1 MYNFGGKT
9 DSSMKKQLTTSI
21 FMWIICIFV
30 GSATEPLAM
39 PRIPSELTS
48 PADRGAYL
56 SVHYWDA
63 LDFAADARAAD
74 TAFMEQ
80 ALVDFL
86 SIMPH
91 VSEQARRDGL
101 AAMFGRASVDEGA
114 SELLRH
120 LCQIYLSDAGSPMR
134 DERLYVT
141 LLEAD
146 AQSQPED
153 SATGIRRMALAEEMK
168 KNLPGDV
175 AADFVMVTDDAGD
188 APATLHRLVT
198 RPTLMLIYNPDCG
211 TCHEVIGAM
220 KRDAA
225 LRRAVSEGAVSV
237 LAVAVDTGR
246 DMWEEYRGDIPA
258 EWMSALDTD
267 GIVDNEIYY
276 VPETPMVY
284 LLDGD
289 CRVIDRGLYPLAAD
303 GSLNGSL
310 TELLL
315 RALDE

>member
-1 MYNFGGKT
+1 
-9 DSSMKKQLTTSI
+9 MKIGLTTSMFI
-21 FMWIICIFV
+21 GAICAFAA
-30 GSATEPLAM
+30 SATEPLAM

-63 LDFAADARAAD
+63 LDFVDDARAAD

-91 VSEQARRDGL
+91 VPEQARRDGL
-101 AAMFGRASVDEGA
+101 AVMFGRASADEDA
-114 SELLRH
+114 SELLRL

-134 DERLYVT
+134 DERLYVDM
-141 LLEAD
+141 LEAD
-146 AQSQPED
+146 AMSQPEG

-175 AADFVMVTDDAGD
+175 AADFAMVTADGGD

-198 RPTLMLIYNPDCG
+198 RPTLMLVYNPDCG
-211 TCHEVIGAM
+211 TCHEVIDAM

-225 LRRAVSEGAVSV
+225 LQHAVAVGTVSV

-246 DMWEEYRGDIPA
+246 DMWESYRGNIPT
-258 EWMSALDTD
+258 EWVSALDTD
-267 GIVDNEIYY
+267 GIGDNEIYY

-284 LLDGD
+284 LIGGD
-289 CRVIDRGLYPLAAD
+289 CRVIDRGLYMLRAD
-303 GSLNGSL
+303 GSFDSSL
-310 TELLL
+310 IARLLQ
-315 RALDE
+315 AAGDEYSH

>member
-1 MYNFGGKT
+1 
-9 DSSMKKQLTTSI
+9 MKNGLTTSMFI
-21 FMWIICIFV
+21 GTICAFAA
-30 GSATEPLAM
+30 SATEPIAM

-63 LDFAADARAAD
+63 LDFASDARAAD

-114 SELLRH
+114 SDLLRH
-120 LCQIYLSDAGSPMR
+120 LSQLYLSDPGSPMR
-134 DERLYVT
+134 DERLYVA

-146 AQSQPED
+146 AQVQPGD
-153 SATGIRRMALAEEMK
+153 GATGIRRMALAEEMK

-175 AADFVMVTDDAGD
+175 AADFAMFTADGGE

-198 RPTLMLIYNPDCG
+198 RPTLMLVYNPDCG
-211 TCHEVIGAM
+211 TCHEAIDAM

-225 LRRAVSEGAVSV
+225 LQRAVAVGTVSV

-246 DMWEEYRGDIPA
+246 DMWEQYRQDVPA
-258 EWMSALDTD
+258 EWVSALDAD

-284 LLDGD
+284 LLDGN
-289 CRVIDRGLYPLAAD
+289 CRVIDRGLYMLRAD
-303 GSLNGSL
+303 GSFDCSL
-310 TELLL
+310 TARLLQ
-315 RALDE
+315 AAGDEYSH